1 MYTKK
6 NGRVSYRSGKRS
18 NFKRNNTYI
27 NKSRNKG
34 NITQQ
39 YNKYLKLAKEASSSG
54 ERIQSELYY
63 QYTDHYYRVMVEL
76 GISFE
81 EHDGSENKSI
91 EYKSHEAEDK
101 FSSKAEDISEEK
113 NNNSKEDSQET
124 SQETSQEDSK
134 EDLESIESIPF
145 ISEPPK
151 KKSTKRKKASV

>member
-18 NFKRNNTYI
+18 NFKRNNTFI

-34 NITQQ
+34 NVTQQ
-39 YNKYLKLAKEASSSG
+39 YNKFLKLAKEASSSG
-54 ERIQSELYY
+54 DRIQSELYY

-91 EYKSHEAEDK
+91 ENKSLEVEEKVTSKEEDLL
-101 FSSKAEDISEEK
+101 EEK
-113 NNNSKEDSQET
+113 NSS
-124 SQETSQEDSK
+124 SQEDTQEASK

-151 KKSTKRKKASV
+151 KKSTKRKKATV

>member
-18 NFKRNNTYI
+18 NFKRNNTFI

-34 NITQQ
+34 NVTQQ
-39 YNKYLKLAKEASSSG
+39 YNKFLKLAKEASSSG
-54 ERIQSELYY
+54 DRIQSELYY

-81 EHDGSENKSI
+81 EHDGPDNKSI
-91 EYKSHEAEDK
+91 ENKSLEVEEKA
-101 FSSKAEDISEEK
+101 SSKEEDLSEEK
-113 NNNSKEDSQET
+113 SIN
-124 SQETSQEDSK
+124 SQEDSLVTSK

-145 ISEPPK
+145 ISDPPK

>member
-18 NFKRNNTYI
+18 NFKRNNNFI

-34 NITQQ
+34 NVTQQ

-54 ERIQSELYY
+54 DRIQSELYY

-91 EYKSHEAEDK
+91 ENKLVEVEEKA
-101 FSSKAEDISEEK
+101 SKEEELPEEK
-113 NNNSKEDSQET
+113 NINLQEDSLED
-124 SQETSQEDSK
+124 SLEDSK

-145 ISEPPK
+145 ISDPPK

>member
-18 NFKRNNTYI
+18 NFKRNNTFI

-34 NITQQ
+34 NVTQQ

-54 ERIQSELYY
+54 DRIQSELYY

-91 EYKSHEAEDK
+91 ENKSVEVEEKA
-101 FSSKAEDISEEK
+101 SSREEELPEEK
-113 NNNSKEDSQET
+113 NINLQEDSLEN
-124 SQETSQEDSK
+124 SK

-145 ISEPPK
+145 ISDPPK

>member
-18 NFKRNNTYI
+18 NFKRNNTFI

-34 NITQQ
+34 NITQL
-39 YNKYLKLAKEASSSG
+39 YSKFLKLAKEASSSG
-54 ERIQSELYY
+54 DRIQSELYY

-91 EYKSHEAEDK
+91 ENKSLEV
-101 FSSKAEDISEEK
+101 EEK
-113 NNNSKEDSQET
+113 VSGRRNNSFCFLHRT
-124 SQETSQEDSK
+124 VTHC
-134 EDLESIESIPF
+134 P
-145 ISEPPK
+145 
-151 KKSTKRKKASV
+151 ST

>member
-18 NFKRNNTYI
+18 NFKRNNTFI

-34 NITQQ
+34 NVTQQ

-54 ERIQSELYY
+54 DRIQSELYY

-91 EYKSHEAEDK
+91 ENKSLEVEEKASSKEEDLLEEKDINLQEDK
-101 FSSKAEDISEEK
+101 QKTSS
-113 NNNSKEDSQET
+113 
-124 SQETSQEDSK
+124 

-145 ISEPPK
+145 ISDPPK
-151 KKSTKRKKASV
+151 KKSVKRKKASV

>member
-18 NFKRNNTYI
+18 HFKRNNTFV

-34 NITQQ
+34 NVTQQ
-39 YNKYLKLAKEASSSG
+39 YNKFLKLAKEASSSG
-54 ERIQSELYY
+54 DRIQSELYY

-81 EHDGSENKSI
+81 EHDVSENTSTESKPL
-91 EYKSHEAEDK
+91 EVEEKT
-101 FSSKAEDISEEK
+101 SSKEEEEGLSEEK
-113 NNNSKEDSQET
+113 NII
-124 SQETSQEDSK
+124 SQEDNK

-145 ISEPPK
+145 ISDPPK
-151 KKSTKRKKASV
+151 KKSTKRKKATV

>member
-18 NFKRNNTYI
+18 NFKRNNTFI

-34 NITQQ
+34 NVTQQ

-54 ERIQSELYY
+54 DRIQSELYY

-91 EYKSHEAEDK
+91 ENKPVEVEEKA
-101 FSSKAEDISEEK
+101 SSKEEELSEEK
-113 NNNSKEDSQET
+113 NINSQED
-124 SQETSQEDSK
+124 SQEDSK

-145 ISEPPK
+145 ISDPPK

>member
-18 NFKRNNTYI
+18 NFKRNNTFI
-27 NKSRNKG
+27 NKARNKG
-34 NITQQ
+34 NVTQQ
-39 YNKYLKLAKEASSSG
+39 YNKFLKLAKEASSSG
-54 ERIQSELYY
+54 DRIQSELYY

-91 EYKSHEAEDK
+91 ENKSPEV
-101 FSSKAEDISEEK
+101 EEK
-113 NNNSKEDSQET
+113 DSLKEENLLEEKDINL
-124 SQETSQEDSK
+124 QEDTQKTSS

-145 ISEPPK
+145 ISDPPK
-151 KKSTKRKKASV
+151 KKSAKRKKASV

>member
-34 NITQQ
+34 NVTQQ

-54 ERIQSELYY
+54 DRIQSELYY

-81 EHDGSENKSI
+81 ENDGLENKSI
-91 EYKSHEAEDK
+91 ENKSLEVEEKAPSTEEDT
-101 FSSKAEDISEEK
+101 SEEK
-113 NNNSKEDSQET
+113 NINSKEDS
-124 SQETSQEDSK
+124 EDSK

-145 ISEPPK
+145 ISDPPK

>member
-18 NFKRNNTYI
+18 NFKRNNTFI

-34 NITQQ
+34 NVTQQ

-54 ERIQSELYY
+54 DRIQSELYY

-91 EYKSHEAEDK
+91 ENKSLEVEEKVTSKEEDLL
-101 FSSKAEDISEEK
+101 EEK
-113 NNNSKEDSQET
+113 NSS
-124 SQETSQEDSK
+124 SQEDTQEASK

-145 ISEPPK
+145 ISDPPK
-151 KKSTKRKKASV
+151 KKSAKRKKASV

>member
-18 NFKRNNTYI
+18 NFKRNNTFI

-34 NITQQ
+34 NVTQQ

-54 ERIQSELYY
+54 DRIQSELYY

-81 EHDGSENKSI
+81 EHDCSENKST
-91 EYKSHEAEDK
+91 ENKSLEVEEKTPSKEEDL
-101 FSSKAEDISEEK
+101 SEEK
-113 NNNSKEDSQET
+113 NVNLQEDSQEAA
-124 SQETSQEDSK
+124 K

-145 ISEPPK
+145 ISDPPK
-151 KKSTKRKKASV
+151 KKSIKRKKASV

>member
-18 NFKRNNTYI
+18 NFKRNNTFI

-34 NITQQ
+34 NVTQQ
-39 YNKYLKLAKEASSSG
+39 YNKFLKLAKEASSSG
-54 ERIQSELYY
+54 DRIQSELYY

-81 EHDGSENKSI
+81 EHDGSENKST
-91 EYKSHEAEDK
+91 ENKPVEVEEKD
-101 FSSKAEDISEEK
+101 SSKEEELPEEK
-113 NNNSKEDSQET
+113 NINLKEDL
-124 SQETSQEDSK
+124 QEDSK

-145 ISEPPK
+145 ISDPPK

>member
-18 NFKRNNTYI
+18 NFKRNNTFI

-34 NITQQ
+34 NVTQQ
-39 YNKYLKLAKEASSSG
+39 YNKFLKLAKEASSSG
-54 ERIQSELYY
+54 DRIQSELYY

-81 EHDGSENKSI
+81 EHDGSENKPI
-91 EYKSHEAEDK
+91 ENKSPEVEEKA
-101 FSSKAEDISEEK
+101 SSKEENLLEEK
-113 NNNSKEDSQET
+113 DINL
-124 SQETSQEDSK
+124 QEDTQKTSS

-145 ISEPPK
+145 ISDPPK
-151 KKSTKRKKASV
+151 KKSAKRKKASV

>member
-6 NGRVSYRSGKRS
+6 NGRVSYRSSKRS
-18 NFKRNNTYI
+18 NFKRNNTFI

-34 NITQQ
+34 NVTQQ

-54 ERIQSELYY
+54 DRIQSELYY

-91 EYKSHEAEDK
+91 DNKSVEVEEK
-101 FSSKAEDISEEK
+101 TSSKEEELSEEK
-113 NNNSKEDSQET
+113 NINSQEDL
-124 SQETSQEDSK
+124 QEDSK

-145 ISEPPK
+145 ISDPPK

>member
-18 NFKRNNTYI
+18 NFKRNNTFI

-34 NITQQ
+34 NVTQQ
-39 YNKYLKLAKEASSSG
+39 YNKFLKLAKEASSSG
-54 ERIQSELYY
+54 DRIQSELYY

-91 EYKSHEAEDK
+91 ENKSLEVEEK
-101 FSSKAEDISEEK
+101 VSSKEEDLLEEK
-113 NNNSKEDSQET
+113 NIN
-124 SQETSQEDSK
+124 SQEDTQETSK

-145 ISEPPK
+145 ISDPPK
-151 KKSTKRKKASV
+151 KKNIKRKKVSV

>member
-18 NFKRNNTYI
+18 NFKRNNTFI

-34 NITQQ
+34 NVTQQ
-39 YNKYLKLAKEASSSG
+39 YNKFLKLAKEASSSG
-54 ERIQSELYY
+54 DRIQSELYY

-91 EYKSHEAEDK
+91 ENKSVEVEEKA
-101 FSSKAEDISEEK
+101 SSKEEELPEEK
-113 NNNSKEDSQET
+113 NINLQEDSP
-124 SQETSQEDSK
+124 EDSK

-145 ISEPPK
+145 ISDPPK

>member
-18 NFKRNNTYI
+18 NFKRNNTFI
-27 NKSRNKG
+27 NKARNKG
-34 NITQQ
+34 NVTQQ
-39 YNKYLKLAKEASSSG
+39 YNKFLKLAKEASSSG
-54 ERIQSELYY
+54 DRIQSELYY

-91 EYKSHEAEDK
+91 ENKSLEVEEKASSKEEDLLEEKDINLQEDK
-101 FSSKAEDISEEK
+101 QKTSS
-113 NNNSKEDSQET
+113 
-124 SQETSQEDSK
+124 

-145 ISEPPK
+145 ISDPPK
-151 KKSTKRKKASV
+151 KKSVKRKKASV

>member
-18 NFKRNNTYI
+18 NFKRNNTFI

-34 NITQQ
+34 NVTQQ
-39 YNKYLKLAKEASSSG
+39 YNKFLKLAKEASSSG
-54 ERIQSELYY
+54 DRIQSELYY

-91 EYKSHEAEDK
+91 DNKTIEVEEKA
-101 FSSKAEDISEEK
+101 SSKEEELPEEK
-113 NNNSKEDSQET
+113 NTNSLEV
-124 SQETSQEDSK
+124 SQEDTR

-145 ISEPPK
+145 ISDPPK

>member
-18 NFKRNNTYI
+18 NFKRNNTFI

-34 NITQQ
+34 NVTQQ
-39 YNKYLKLAKEASSSG
+39 YNKFLKLAKEASSSG
-54 ERIQSELYY
+54 DRIQSELYY

-91 EYKSHEAEDK
+91 ENKTIEVEEKA
-101 FSSKAEDISEEK
+101 SSKEEELPEEK
-113 NNNSKEDSQET
+113 NTNSLEV
-124 SQETSQEDSK
+124 SQEDTR

-151 KKSTKRKKASV
+151 NKSTKRKKASV

>member
-18 NFKRNNTYI
+18 NFKRNNTFI

-34 NITQQ
+34 NVTQQ
-39 YNKYLKLAKEASSSG
+39 YNKFLKLAKEASSSG
-54 ERIQSELYY
+54 DRIQSELYY

-91 EYKSHEAEDK
+91 ENTPIEIVEKA
-101 FSSKAEDISEEK
+101 SSKEEELPEEK
-113 NNNSKEDSQET
+113 NINSQEDL
-124 SQETSQEDSK
+124 QEDSK

-145 ISEPPK
+145 ISDPPK

>member
-18 NFKRNNTYI
+18 NFKRNNTFI

-34 NITQQ
+34 NVTQQ

-54 ERIQSELYY
+54 DRIQSELYY

-76 GISFE
+76 GISFD
-81 EHDGSENKSI
+81 EHDGSENKST
-91 EYKSHEAEDK
+91 ENKSLEV
-101 FSSKAEDISEEK
+101 EEK
-113 NNNSKEDSQET
+113 TPSKEEDLSLEKNIISQEN
-124 SQETSQEDSK
+124 SK

-145 ISEPPK
+145 ISDPPK
-151 KKSTKRKKASV
+151 KKSIKRKKASV

>member
-18 NFKRNNTYI
+18 NFKRNNTFI

-34 NITQQ
+34 NVTQQ
-39 YNKYLKLAKEASSSG
+39 YNKFLKLAKEASSSG
-54 ERIQSELYY
+54 DRIQSELYY

-91 EYKSHEAEDK
+91 DNKSVEVEEK
-101 FSSKAEDISEEK
+101 TSSKEEELSEEK
-113 NNNSKEDSQET
+113 NINSQEDL
-124 SQETSQEDSK
+124 QEDSK

-145 ISEPPK
+145 ISDPPK

>member
-18 NFKRNNTYI
+18 NFKRNNNFI

-34 NITQQ
+34 NVTQQ

-54 ERIQSELYY
+54 DRIQSELYY

-91 EYKSHEAEDK
+91 ENKPVEVEEKA
-101 FSSKAEDISEEK
+101 SSKEEEFAEEK
-113 NNNSKEDSQET
+113 NINLQEDSL
-124 SQETSQEDSK
+124 EDSK

-145 ISEPPK
+145 ISDPPK

>member
-18 NFKRNNTYI
+18 NFKRNNSFI

-34 NITQQ
+34 NVTQQ
-39 YNKYLKLAKEASSSG
+39 YNKFLKLAKEASSSG
-54 ERIQSELYY
+54 DRIQSELYY

-81 EHDGSENKSI
+81 EHDGFENKSI
-91 EYKSHEAEDK
+91 ENKTVEVEEKA
-101 FSSKAEDISEEK
+101 SSKEEELPEEK
-113 NNNSKEDSQET
+113 NTNSLEV
-124 SQETSQEDSK
+124 SQEDTK

-145 ISEPPK
+145 ISDPPK
-151 KKSTKRKKASV
+151 KKITKRKKASV

>member
-18 NFKRNNTYI
+18 NFKRNNTFI

-34 NITQQ
+34 NVTQQ
-39 YNKYLKLAKEASSSG
+39 YNKFLKLAKEASSSG
-54 ERIQSELYY
+54 DRIQSELYY

-91 EYKSHEAEDK
+91 ENKSLEVEEK
-101 FSSKAEDISEEK
+101 VSSKEEDSLEEK
-113 NNNSKEDSQET
+113 NSN
-124 SQETSQEDSK
+124 SQEDTQEASK

-145 ISEPPK
+145 ISDPPK
-151 KKSTKRKKASV
+151 KKSIKRKKASV

>member
-18 NFKRNNTYI
+18 NFKRNNTFI

-34 NITQQ
+34 NVTQQ
-39 YNKYLKLAKEASSSG
+39 YNKFLKLAKEASSSG
-54 ERIQSELYY
+54 DRIQSELYY

-81 EHDGSENKSI
+81 EHDDTENKST
-91 EYKSHEAEDK
+91 ESRSLEDEEK
-101 FSSKAEDISEEK
+101 TSSKEEDLSLEK
-113 NNNSKEDSQET
+113 NIISQEN
-124 SQETSQEDSK
+124 SK

-145 ISEPPK
+145 ISDPPK
-151 KKSTKRKKASV
+151 KKSIKRKKASV

>member
-18 NFKRNNTYI
+18 NFKRNNTFI
-27 NKSRNKG
+27 NKARNKG
-34 NITQQ
+34 NVTQQ
-39 YNKYLKLAKEASSSG
+39 YNKFLKLAKEASSSG
-54 ERIQSELYY
+54 DRIQSELYY

-91 EYKSHEAEDK
+91 ENTSPEV
-101 FSSKAEDISEEK
+101 EEK
-113 NNNSKEDSQET
+113 ASLKEENLLEEKDINL
-124 SQETSQEDSK
+124 QEDTQKTSS

-151 KKSTKRKKASV
+151 KKSTKRKKVSV

>member
-18 NFKRNNTYI
+18 NFKRNNTFI

-34 NITQQ
+34 NVTQQ
-39 YNKYLKLAKEASSSG
+39 YNKFLKLAKEASSSG
-54 ERIQSELYY
+54 DRIQSELYY

-81 EHDGSENKSI
+81 EHDGFENKSI
-91 EYKSHEAEDK
+91 ENKSLEVEEKA
-101 FSSKAEDISEEK
+101 SSKEENLSEGK
-113 NNNSKEDSQET
+113 NINFPEDSQEV
-124 SQETSQEDSK
+124 SK

>member
-18 NFKRNNTYI
+18 NFKRNNTFI

-34 NITQQ
+34 NVTQQ

-54 ERIQSELYY
+54 DRIQSELYY

-81 EHDGSENKSI
+81 ENDGLENKSI
-91 EYKSHEAEDK
+91 ENKSLEVEEKAPSKEEDT
-101 FSSKAEDISEEK
+101 SEEK
-113 NNNSKEDSQET
+113 NINSKEDS
-124 SQETSQEDSK
+124 EDSK

-145 ISEPPK
+145 ISDPPK